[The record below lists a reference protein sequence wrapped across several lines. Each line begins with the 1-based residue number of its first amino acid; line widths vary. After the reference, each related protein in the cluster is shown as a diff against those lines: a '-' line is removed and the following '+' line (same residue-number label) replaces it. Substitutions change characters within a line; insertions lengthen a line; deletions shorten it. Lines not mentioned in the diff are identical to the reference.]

1 MAIFIEASGVQEQ
14 GSWFLQILASHNTEL
29 RSKVK
34 LAGAES
40 CVEAARDAHSENPR
54 VLACV
59 AACMEVLQ
67 VDQSSFPAASPSKGD
82 KPKSA
87 KKKLLSLFS
96 RS

>member
-1 MAIFIEASGVQEQ
+1 MQEQ
-14 GSWFLQILASHNTEL
+14 GAWFLKVLASHNTDL

-34 LAGAES
+34 VAGAES
-40 CVEAARDAHSENPR
+40 CVEAARDAHYENPG

-67 VDQSSFPAASPSKGD
+67 VDQYSSPAASPSKGD

-87 KKKLLSLFS
+87 KKKLLNLFS